1 MFKFIVMNIWRL
13 LKVGCL
19 TGMILLASCKG
30 DDIIINTDNPDDNR
44 ILSGVLPAI
53 NFSYTIADG
62 LKELDDDRLSVG
74 ADGLLSFKSWQDVS
88 IAWEEL
94 AAINDVNESWSYSMS
109 ELVAMS
115 PAPPLKATGS
125 ISIQEKVKFNTDD
138 EVCYDKGT
146 FKNGDL
152 TISIELPVGFSG
164 PVTISIPEITPLL
177 TETFNA
183 TGFDNSFS
191 KNFSLAGREVNFAQG
206 VDSSYVTLNI
216 ESSLSFS
223 GIPFGQMKVDFDL
236 ADIETEILYGYF
248 GQKQSIITNEVETLD
263 KMEEEMGLASFEL
276 KEISYTLH
284 TNNHMGVPFDIEASN
299 IRFNRVVDGTEESEL
314 LIVNGVSKIN
324 MEVEAATFGF
334 PIQPAS
340 NSYRV
345 DKDNSNILE
354 VSNPFPE
361 EIITNIL
368 SNSNP
373 NGNIPGTQNFIG
385 NIDSLYAQL
394 EIQAPVWLKAKEYTR
409 KDTIDFDF
417 RKIMDQDPKNA
428 DLIESLAM
436 YLDFYNKL
444 PFSANANLFIAD
456 ADGNKIEDVLS
467 NFKSILDVGTLN
479 AEGRVTEAKHT
490 NVVVSFDK
498 SQIKKFFDQ
507 KAMFLILETKTSS
520 YNNETEFVKIF
531 EDAGLDV
538 SISFEASGRIPSF

>member
-1 MFKFIVMNIWRL
+1 MNISRL
-13 LKVGCL
+13 LKVGYFIVL
-19 TGMILLASCKG
+19 IILASCKG

-44 ILSGVLPAI
+44 ILSGALPAI

-62 LKELDDDRLSVG
+62 LKELADDRLSVG

-138 EVCYDKGT
+138 EVRYDKGT

-152 TISIELPVGFSG
+152 TISIELSAGFSG

-223 GIPFGQMKVDFDL
+223 DIPSGQMKVDFDL
-236 ADIETEILYGYF
+236 ADIETEILFGYF
-248 GQKQSIITNEVETLD
+248 GQKQSSIINEVKSID
-263 KMEEEMGLASFEL
+263 KMEEDFGLASFEL

-284 TNNHMGVPFDIEASN
+284 TNNHMGVPFNIEASN
-299 IRFNRVVDGTEESEL
+299 IRFNRVVDGIEKSEL
-314 LIVNGVSKIN
+314 LTVNGVSKIE
-324 MEVEAATFGF
+324 MEVDSATFGS

-340 NSYRV
+340 NSFRV
-345 DKDNSNILE
+345 HKDNSNILE

-361 EIITNIL
+361 QIIIDIL
-368 SNSNP
+368 SSSNP
-373 NGNIPGTQNFIG
+373 QGNIPNTQNFIG

-417 RKIMDQDPKNA
+417 RKIMDQDPENA

-467 NFKSILDVGTLN
+467 NFKSLLDVGTLN
-479 AEGRVTEAKHT
+479 SEGKVLEAKHT
-490 NVVVSFDK
+490 DVVVSFDK